1 MKKFHAMRL
10 ERGWS
15 RLELSRRAGLAYGTV
30 MRIERGERR
39 PQEWTARKLGH
50 AFGLSW
56 DEAPTVVEDVSE
68 HMH

>member
-15 RLELSRRAGLAYGTV
+15 RLELSQRAGLAYGTV
-30 MRIERGERR
+30 MRIERGETK

-50 AFGLSW
+50 AFGLCW
-56 DEAPTVVEDVSE
+56 DDMLSVMEDVSDN
-68 HMH
+68 